1 MLRIHVAI
9 ATAGR
14 AALLGETVKLMAR
27 QTRVPDGVLIVAPDM
42 RDVGDLG
49 TGAIRPEVAISERGL
64 CRQRNHALDLL
75 RNRADIV
82 LFLDDDFVAAP
93 DYIAQLERLFLDH
106 PDVVGA
112 TGLLIADGVRKGGYS
127 LEESLALIDREAA
140 TMDTGI
146 SERLSLYG
154 CNMALRMSHTAGLRF
169 DEALPLYGWQEDVDF
184 TTQLARRGRLVC
196 SGRITGVH
204 MGTKNGRSPGR
215 RLGYSQIAN
224 IIYLKRKG
232 TLPPRLG
239 ERLLLQN
246 IIANIVRAPFPEP
259 HIDRVGRLKG
269 NLQAFGDLLRGRLD
283 PRRIEQF

>member
-14 AALLGETVKLMAR
+14 AALLCETVELLAQ
-27 QTRVPDGVLIVAPDM
+27 QTRQPDGVLIVAPDV
-42 RDVGDLG
+42 RDVAGVG
-49 TGAIRPEVAISERGL
+49 QGGIRPEISLSERGL

-75 RNRADIV
+75 RNRADVV

-93 DYIAQLERLFLDH
+93 DYIAQLEKLFVDH

-127 LEESLALIDREAA
+127 LADALTLIEEEAD
-140 TMDTGI
+140 TMDSGI
-146 SERLSLYG
+146 SERQSLYG
-154 CNMALRMSHTAGLRF
+154 CNMALRLSHANGLRF

-196 SGRITGVH
+196 SGLITGVH
-204 MGTKNGRSPGR
+204 LGTKSGRSPGR

-239 ERLLLQN
+239 ERLLMQN
-246 IIANIVRAPFPEP
+246 IIANILRAPFPEP
-259 HIDRVGRLKG
+259 HIDRLGRLKG

-283 PRRIEQF
+283 PRRIEQI

>member
-14 AALLGETVKLMAR
+14 AALLCETVELLAQ
-27 QTRVPDGVLIVAPDM
+27 QTRQPDGVLIVAPDV
-42 RDVGDLG
+42 RDVAGVG
-49 TGAIRPEVAISERGL
+49 QGGIRPEIALSARGL

-75 RNRADIV
+75 HKRADVV

-93 DYIAQLERLFLDH
+93 DYIAQLERLFDEH
-106 PDVVGA
+106 TDVVGA

-127 LEESLALIDREAA
+127 LADALALIEREAP

-154 CNMALRMSHTAGLRF
+154 CNMALRLSHAEGLRF

-184 TTQLARRGRLVC
+184 TTQLARRGRLIC
-196 SGRITGVH
+196 SGLITGVH
-204 MGTKNGRSPGR
+204 LGTKSGRSPGR

-224 IIYLKRKG
+224 ILYLKRKG

-239 ERLLLQN
+239 ERLLMQN
-246 IIANIVRAPFPEP
+246 IIANILRAPFPEP
-259 HIDRVGRLKG
+259 HIDRLGRLRG

-283 PRRIEQF
+283 PRRIEQI